1 LLPDRVCH
9 TDGWLGAVQ
18 SLIEWDK
25 QAQASLRSNWLGQH
39 SWVEWRK
46 KQKWLDRVGYLN
58 DGEEISV
65 VEIDTLIATAA
76 IVAIVAA
83 TVLAAHPEMLILV
96 PTW

>member
-1 LLPDRVCH
+1 LS
-9 TDGWLGAVQ
+9 DG
-18 SLIEWDK
+18 
-25 QAQASLRSNWLGQH
+25 
-39 SWVEWRK
+39 K

-65 VEIDTLIATAA
+65 AEIDTLIATAA

-96 PTW
+96 PT